1 MSKMKRFMTRFA
13 SVIIFI
19 LGIILALGI
28 FFPWGEAG
36 KFALN
41 LGYSQLGRMGMSL
54 SYSDVVGEDDGFTVN
69 NVRIS
74 GMTDISLSSLTIRPR
89 FWASI
94 LRLGIVC
101 DVEFK
106 GCNIRLGQN
115 MNVGDG
121 GFLLTVKA
129 PQILLEELRT
139 NGEFSLNGYITL
151 DSSTMKIS
159 HAEARLTV
167 PESFSQNMSVLR
179 NFLPLVQEG
188 GRWYLRRLSNS

>member
-94 LRLGIVC
+94 LSLGLVC

-188 GRWYLRRLSNS
+188 GRWYLRR

>member
-94 LRLGIVC
+94 LSLGIVC

-188 GRWYLRRLSNS
+188 GRWYLRR

>member
-94 LRLGIVC
+94 LSLGLVC

-121 GFLLTVKA
+121 GFLLTVKV

-188 GRWYLRRLSNS
+188 GRWYLRR

>member
-94 LRLGIVC
+94 LSLGIVC

-129 PQILLEELRT
+129 PQILLEGLRT

-188 GRWYLRRLSNS
+188 GRWYLRR

>member
-19 LGIILALGI
+19 LGIVLALCI

-41 LGYSQLGRMGMSL
+41 MGYSQLGRMGMSL
-54 SYSDVVGEDDGFTVN
+54 SYSDVAGEDDGFTVN

-94 LRLGIVC
+94 LSLGLVC

-188 GRWYLRRLSNS
+188 GRWYLRR

>member
-1 MSKMKRFMTRFA
+1 MKRFMTRFA

-94 LRLGIVC
+94 LSLGIVC

-188 GRWYLRRLSNS
+188 GRWYLRR

>member
-74 GMTDISLSSLTIRPR
+74 GMTDISLSSLTIRPQ

-94 LRLGIVC
+94 LSLGIVC

-188 GRWYLRRLSNS
+188 GRWYLRR

>member
-94 LRLGIVC
+94 LSLGLVC

-167 PESFSQNMSVLR
+167 PESFSQNMGVLR